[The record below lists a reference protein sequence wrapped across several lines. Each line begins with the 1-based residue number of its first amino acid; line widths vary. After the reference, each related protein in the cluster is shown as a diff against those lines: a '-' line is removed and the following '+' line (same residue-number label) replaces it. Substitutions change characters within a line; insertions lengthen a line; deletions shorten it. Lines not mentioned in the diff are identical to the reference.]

1 MEIEGWSQ
9 TLGAAPLLAIAAG
22 AIALIL
28 VLVIRFKLHAF
39 LTLVLVS
46 LLTAF
51 ATGIPSGSIVD
62 VMLDGFGGLA
72 GLQSRLT
79 EGALLITR
87 ELGRTTVTLSMGR
100 P

>member
-39 LTLVLVS
+39 LTQQ
-46 LLTAF
+46 LLLLSPARRRPSRMVHDPV
-51 ATGIPSGSIVD
+51 AGILPVI
-62 VMLDGFGGLA
+62 FRHA
-72 GLQSRLT
+72 
-79 EGALLITR
+79 
-87 ELGRTTVTLSMGR
+87 
-100 P
+100 

>member
-39 LTLVLVS
+39 LTS
-46 LLTAF
+46 TSGAWSSPPTTSDATPTA
-51 ATGIPSGSIVD
+51 P
-62 VMLDGFGGLA
+62 
-72 GLQSRLT
+72 R
-79 EGALLITR
+79 
-87 ELGRTTVTLSMGR
+87 
-100 P
+100 